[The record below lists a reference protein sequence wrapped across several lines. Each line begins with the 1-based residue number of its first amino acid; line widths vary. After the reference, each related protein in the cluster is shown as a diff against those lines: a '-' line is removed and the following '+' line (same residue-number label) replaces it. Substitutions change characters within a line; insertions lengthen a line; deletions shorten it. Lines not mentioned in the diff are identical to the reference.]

1 MLLKEAIDTYYHGTS
16 RNFKIGGYI
25 TPPNE
30 HGLEISEKGR
40 KKNLDKVFITKDK
53 GSAKIYAGRAKQSIG
68 GQPRVYEVQPVGK
81 IITINAT
88 PGTTVY
94 AVDKAKIMREI

>member
-16 RNFKIGGYI
+16 RNFKIGEYI

-40 KKNLDKVFITKDK
+40 KKNLD
-53 GSAKIYAGRAKQSIG
+53 
-68 GQPRVYEVQPVGK
+68 
-81 IITINAT
+81 IIINTT
-88 PGTTVY
+88 PGATVF
-94 AVDKAKIMREI
+94 AVDKAKIMREL